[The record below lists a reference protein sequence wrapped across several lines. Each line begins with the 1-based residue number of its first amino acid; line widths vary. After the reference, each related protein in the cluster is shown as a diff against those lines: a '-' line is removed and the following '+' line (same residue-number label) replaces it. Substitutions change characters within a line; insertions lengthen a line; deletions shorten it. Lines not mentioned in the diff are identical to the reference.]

1 MDMESVLTAADLA
14 AFGEGAAPSQ
24 SAADAAASSPSRGS
38 QGAESA
44 ASSLASPPAGGEVA
58 RRSRDGEGGE
68 AAQAPSQSAAD
79 AAASSPSRGSQD
91 EGESLPEGLTA
102 VPPEAV
108 RAAAAA
114 AAYRAR
120 AEDFAAERCRG
131 WLDEA
136 AAFGER
142 EPDFDLAAR
151 LRAGGV
157 FPCLLRYG
165 LPLAEAWRAANVDAV
180 ARRAAERA
188 RIALADDIR
197 ARGLRPAEAGAAAVP
212 AFAQRE
218 DVAGL
223 SDAEVRAV
231 LGRVERRERVSFG

>member
-1 MDMESVLTAADLA
+1 MDRESVLTAADLA
-14 AFGEGAAPSQ
+14 AFGEEGAAMPGASPRPTGGSQ
-24 SAADAAASSPSRGS
+24 AAEADAPGGPDAGETDCHTGAAAPVRND
-38 QGAESA
+38 
-44 ASSLASPPAGGEVA
+44 GGG
-58 RRSRDGEGGE
+58 D
-68 AAQAPSQSAAD
+68 D
-79 AAASSPSRGSQD
+79 AA
-91 EGESLPEGLTA
+91 LPEGLTA

-142 EPDFDLAAR
+142 EPDFDLAAS